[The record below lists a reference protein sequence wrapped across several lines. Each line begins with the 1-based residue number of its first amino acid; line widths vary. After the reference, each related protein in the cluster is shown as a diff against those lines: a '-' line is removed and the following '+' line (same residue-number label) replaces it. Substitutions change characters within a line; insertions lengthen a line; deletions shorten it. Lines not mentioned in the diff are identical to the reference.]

1 MLWILLLFV
10 IGALIG
16 LALPYLVG
24 VKRLDAF
31 GAGRIILFMLG
42 VEAVA
47 VLAVFALA
55 YWDSQDKAVPFGG
68 IWLSLFAGLAVG
80 LELSLFF
87 YLCRRLAT
95 FPKVLGLGAL
105 GLASI
110 VACAIGGYFGCLSIY
125 TQKSPSEP
133 VYSAFYDAFSSTD
146 GVHLDRF
153 SQSELLDQSFE
164 ADYSAFDEAF
174 LEELAAEA
182 KYAAR
187 LHFDKNLS
195 ADEKDQVV
203 YALKSELAEEG
214 FKRIGWREGTEIY
227 AKSKGKKHFQ
237 SIVQF
242 VDFDTKDP
250 SIRYAEGLFPTDA
263 DCLVPTGKREAPPQ
277 PAPAP
282 SRRKQ
287 SAPSSSGTSSRAST
301 ASAASSSSAGS
312 SSAPAAPRRTASK
325 EPTVTV
331 TQNGDWT
338 YTTKLYEDGHKE
350 VTGSFFC
357 SKCNGSGLCN
367 ICHGTGVFTI
377 SMGFTMICPHCSGLK
392 KCIDCGG
399 VGQTTSTT
407 RYEKPS
413 SSSASYSGAVPYT
426 GSYGGGGSTGSSSS
440 SYSSSSSTRRTCPSC
455 NGTGK
460 GTSTIIWET
469 NYTGEDNSVWCSEC
483 GRSAPAHRHNH
494 PSCPVCHGSGTVGG

>member
-1 MLWILLLFV
+1 MPSAQDVSSCSCSGWKPWSSWPSSLWPTGTVRIKPSHSGEYGSFCLPAWPSDWSFPSFSISAEGSPPSRRCSVSVRSAWPASLPV
-10 IGALIG
+10 P
-16 LALPYLVG
+16 LA
-24 VKRLDAF
+24 DT
-31 GAGRIILFMLG
+31 
-42 VEAVA
+42 
-47 VLAVFALA
+47 LAV
-55 YWDSQDKAVPFGG
+55 YP
-68 IWLSLFAGLAVG
+68 
-80 LELSLFF
+80 
-87 YLCRRLAT
+87 
-95 FPKVLGLGAL
+95 
-105 GLASI
+105 
-110 VACAIGGYFGCLSIY
+110 Y
-125 TQKSPSEP
+125 THRKP
-133 VYSAFYDAFSSTD
+133 SAFYDAFSSTD

-153 SQSELLDQSFE
+153 SQSELLDQSSE

-263 DCLVPTGKREAPPQ
+263 DCLIPTGKREAPPK

-301 ASAASSSSAGS
+301 ASAASSASAGS

>member
-42 VEAVA
+42 VEAVV

-125 TQKSPSEP
+125 TQKTPSEP

-153 SQSELLDQSFE
+153 SQSELLDQSSE

-174 LEELAAEA
+174 LADLAEET

-187 LHFDKNLS
+187 LHFDNTIS

-203 YALKSELAEEG
+203 YALKSKMAEEG

-263 DCLVPTGKREAPPQ
+263 DCLIPTGKREAPPQ

-287 SAPSSSGTSSRAST
+287 SAPSSSGTDIREHSLQEWASQ
-301 ASAASSSSAGS
+301 AALI
-312 SSAPAAPRRTASK
+312 P
-325 EPTVTV
+325 
-331 TQNGDWT
+331 
-338 YTTKLYEDGHKE
+338 L
-350 VTGSFFC
+350 
-357 SKCNGSGLCN
+357 
-367 ICHGTGVFTI
+367 
-377 SMGFTMICPHCSGLK
+377 
-392 KCIDCGG
+392 
-399 VGQTTSTT
+399 
-407 RYEKPS
+407 
-413 SSSASYSGAVPYT
+413 
-426 GSYGGGGSTGSSSS
+426 
-440 SYSSSSSTRRTCPSC
+440 
-455 NGTGK
+455 
-460 GTSTIIWET
+460 
-469 NYTGEDNSVWCSEC
+469 
-483 GRSAPAHRHNH
+483 
-494 PSCPVCHGSGTVGG
+494 

>member
-1 MLWILLLFV
+1 MVWILLLFV

-16 LALPYLVG
+16 LALPYMVG
-24 VKRLDAF
+24 VKRLDTF
-31 GAGRIILFMLG
+31 GTGRIILFMLG
-42 VEAVA
+42 VEAVV

-68 IWLSLFAGLAVG
+68 IWLFLFAGLAVG

-125 TQKSPSEP
+125 TQKTPSEP

-153 SQSELLDQSFE
+153 SQSELLDQSSE

-203 YALKSELAEEG
+203 YTLKSELAEEG

-263 DCLVPTGKREAPPQ
+263 DCLIPTGKREAPPK

-325 EPTVTV
+325 EPTVKV
-331 TQNGDWT
+331 TKNGDYT
-338 YTTKLYEDGHKE
+338 YTTREYEDGHQE
-350 VTGSFFC
+350 NTTSFHCSMCHGTGQC
-357 SKCNGSGLCN
+357 P
-367 ICHGTGVFTI
+367 ICHGTGVFSVGGTGF
-377 SMGFTMICPHCSGLK
+377 SMSCPQCYGIK
-392 KCIDCGG
+392 KCLTCGG
-399 VGQTTSTT
+399 VGQYSKTYTVEKSTT
-407 RYEKPS
+407 PS
-413 SSSASYSGAVPYT
+413 VPYAGSVPYT
-426 GSYGGGGSTGSSSS
+426 GSYGGGASAGSSSS

-455 NGTGK
+455 HGTGK
-460 GTSTIIWET
+460 GTSQIIWQT

-483 GRSAPAHRHNH
+483 GRTSPAHTHTH
-494 PSCPVCHGSGTVGG
+494 PSCPVCHGSGMVG